1 MSDVGL
7 TDLRF
12 SAALQKLEFDKV
24 VDRVVRLAQ
33 SEPGRDLARQLH
45 PLTDTSLIQ
54 KALDEVTEAK
64 ELSIAEGTLPLD
76 GIKNILPAIKK
87 TLIQNHALTPGELLE
102 ISSTLHAARTLHGF
116 LSKRKRSYPKLTMYL
131 DDLHYDKIVE
141 FNITEA
147 IDESGTLRDNASR
160 ELKSIRKSINEAGDS
175 LRKQLSII
183 LRKVSAQELVQEEII
198 TTRDGRLV
206 IPIKVEHKKHVPGF
220 IHSSSASG
228 ATVYIEP
235 TECLELNNALRELH
249 LKEQREIEKILG
261 DLTGQVREIG
271 EQLKI
276 SVQTLATIDVIA
288 AKGKYSI
295 EILGD
300 APRLSD
306 RRTLKIVQARHPVLL
321 QRASRE
327 RVIPLDLTL
336 GEEVSTL
343 VITGPNAGGKS
354 VAMKTVGLLALCM
367 QAGLHV
373 PANSESELPVF
384 QGVLVDIG
392 DDQSIENDLSTFS
405 SHLVRLREILLY
417 ADQNSLVLIDEI
429 GAGTDPSEGAALGAA
444 ILQSL
449 TDRGSLSIATTHHGT
464 LKALAHESPHMANSS
479 LEFDQE
485 TLTPTYRF
493 RFGVPGSSY
502 ALELAQRLQLPHEIV
517 ESAHKQIGSEK
528 NKLES
533 LLEDLE
539 RQSQDYR
546 QQVIDTERERDR
558 LQKLV
563 EEYQNKVSVAKKE
576 ATDIR
581 LKATEE
587 AQTLLNNARGTI
599 EKTVKEI
606 RESSAD
612 RNNLQTAR
620 KSFREV
626 QSEVDQLH
634 KQLRTDDPT
643 TNVGIGDFV
652 RLKDGTERGEVV
664 ELRGNEAIVMW
675 KNGTLRVPL
684 SKLVREERK
693 NYSLSIDKPGAN
705 YTPDFKTEVDLR
717 GMLGDEAIQTVQRF
731 LDDAVVAGLH
741 RVDIIHGKGTG
752 ALRKRVTEFLKE
764 YPHIQAYR
772 LGEWNEG
779 GSGVTVVELGS

>member
-1 MSDVGL
+1 MSDVGQ

-12 SAALQKLEFDKV
+12 SAALQKLEFVKV

-33 SEPGRDLARQLH
+33 SEPGQDAARLLH
-45 PLTDTSLIQ
+45 PLTDSFLIQ
-54 KALDEVTEAK
+54 KALDEVSEAK

-76 GIKNILPAIKK
+76 GIKNILLAIKK
-87 TLIQNHALTPGELLE
+87 TLIQNHSLTPGELLD

-116 LSKRKRSYPKLTMYL
+116 LSKRRRSYPKLTMYL

-147 IDESGTLRDNASR
+147 IDESGTVRDSASK
-160 ELKSIRKSINEAGDS
+160 ELKAIRKSINEAGDS

-183 LRKVSAQELVQEEII
+183 LRKVSEQELVQEEII

-249 LKEQREIEKILG
+249 LKEQREIERILG
-261 DLTGQVREIG
+261 NLTGQVREIR
-271 EQLKI
+271 EQLEA
-276 SVQTLATIDVIA
+276 SVHTLATIDLIA
-288 AKGKYSI
+288 AKAKYSI
-295 EILGD
+295 EILGN
-300 APRLSD
+300 APQLSD
-306 RRTLKIVQARHPVLL
+306 RRTLKLVQARHPVLL
-321 QRASRE
+321 QRESRD

-336 GEEVSTL
+336 GEDVSTL

-354 VAMKTVGLLALCM
+354 VAMKTVGLLSLCM

-384 QGVLVDIG
+384 QGVFVDIG

-405 SHLVRLREILLY
+405 SHLLRLREILLH

-449 TDRGSLSIATTHHGT
+449 TARGSISIATTHHGI
-464 LKALAHESPHMANSS
+464 LKALAHESSHMANSS

-502 ALELAQRLQLPHEIV
+502 ALELAQRLQLPRDIV
-517 ESAHKQIGSEK
+517 EGAHKQIGSEK

-533 LLEDLE
+533 LLADLE

-546 QQVIDTERERDR
+546 QQIIDTERERDR

-563 EEYQNKVSVAKKE
+563 EEYQIKVTVAKKE

-581 LKATEE
+581 LRATEE

-599 EKTVKEI
+599 EQTVKEI

-612 RNNLQTAR
+612 RNNMQTAR
-620 KSFREV
+620 KSFQAV

-634 KQLRTDDPT
+634 EQLRTDDTT
-643 TNVGIGDFV
+643 TNVAIGDFV

-664 ELRGNEAIVMW
+664 ELRGREAIVMW

-684 SKLVREERK
+684 PKLVKVERG
-693 NYSLSIDKPGAN
+693 NNPLSINNPGPS

-779 GSGVTVVELGS
+779 GSGVTVVELG

>member
-1 MSDVGL
+1 MSDVGP

-12 SAALQKLEFDKV
+12 SAALLKLEFDKV

-33 SEPGRDLARQLH
+33 SDPGRDVARQLH
-45 PLTDTSLIQ
+45 PLTDLSMIQ
-54 KALDEVTEAK
+54 KALDEVSEAK

-76 GIKNILPAIKK
+76 GIKNIFPALKN
-87 TLIQNHALTPGELLE
+87 TLIQNHVLTAGELLN
-102 ISSTLHAARTLHGF
+102 ISSTLNAARTLHGF
-116 LSKRKRSYPKLTMYL
+116 LSKRKKSYPKLSLHL
-131 DDLHYDKIVE
+131 DELFYDKVVE
-141 FNITEA
+141 FNIQEA
-147 IDESGTLRDNASR
+147 IDESGKVRDNASKD
-160 ELKSIRKSINEAGDS
+160 LKAIRKSVIEAADM
-175 LRKQLSII
+175 LRNQLSII
-183 LRKVSAQELVQEEII
+183 LRKVSEQELVQEEII

-235 TECLELNNALRELH
+235 TECLELNNTLRELH

-261 DLTGQVREIG
+261 DLTGQVREIR
-271 EQLKI
+271 EQLEV
-276 SVQTLATIDVIA
+276 SVRTLASIDVIA
-288 AKGKYSI
+288 AKAKYSI
-295 EILGD
+295 EILGN
-300 APRLSD
+300 APRISG
-306 RRTLKIVQARHPVLL
+306 RRRLRIVQARHPVLL
-321 QRASRE
+321 QRESRE

-336 GEEVSTL
+336 GEDVSTL

-354 VAMKTVGLLALCM
+354 VAMKTVGLLSICM
-367 QAGLHV
+367 QAGLHI

-384 QGVLVDIG
+384 QSVFVDIG

-405 SHLVRLREILLY
+405 SHLVRLREIVLH
-417 ADQNSLVLIDEI
+417 ADRSSLVLIDEI

-449 TDRGSLSIATTHHGT
+449 TERGSISIATTHHGI
-464 LKALAHESPHMANSS
+464 LKALAHDSPQMANSS

-502 ALELAQRLQLPHEIV
+502 ALELAQRLKLPSDIV
-517 ESAHKQIGSEK
+517 ENAHKQIGSEK

-533 LLEDLE
+533 LLADLE
-539 RQSQDYR
+539 RQSQDFR

-581 LKATEE
+581 LKAAEE
-587 AQTLLNNARGTI
+587 AQTLLNKARGTI
-599 EKTVKEI
+599 EQTVKEI

-612 RNNLQTAR
+612 RNNMQAAR
-620 KSFREV
+620 KSFRAV
-626 QSEVDQLH
+626 QSGVDQLQE
-634 KQLRTDDPT
+634 QLRTEDPK
-643 TNVGIGDFV
+643 TNVEIGDFV

-664 ELRGNEAIVMW
+664 ELRGKEAIVMW
-675 KNGTLRVPL
+675 KNGTLRVPFP
-684 SKLVREERK
+684 KLVKEEQQSPLMAF
-693 NYSLSIDKPGAN
+693 NIPGTA
-705 YTPDFKTEVDLR
+705 YTPDSKTEVDLR

-731 LDDAVVAGLH
+731 LDDAIVAGLH

-764 YPHIQAYR
+764 YPHIRSFR

-779 GSGVTVVELGS
+779 GSGVTVVELE